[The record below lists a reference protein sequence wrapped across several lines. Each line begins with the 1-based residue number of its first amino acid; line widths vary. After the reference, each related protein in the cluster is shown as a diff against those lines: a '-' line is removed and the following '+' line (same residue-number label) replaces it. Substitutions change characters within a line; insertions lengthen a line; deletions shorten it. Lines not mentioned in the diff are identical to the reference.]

1 MTLAEFRRKHSL
13 PPRWR
18 PSKLWPIVKRLILEN
33 HSILIEED
41 IRNSYYILR
50 DLLNPLIGTELD
62 LDEFNWFLT
71 TQGYSS
77 YRDDV
82 WTSIEQKEGMKRP
95 SAKPEGWYYQFRT
108 KHPIEDM
115 YLAWDQFRGWIFVE
129 KSGIAEKLAPLSSE
143 GWAIVCSGRGF
154 PTRLVRRLLKE
165 EGKPILIFHDADIEG
180 KLIYEVFGD
189 GSRRTTH
196 LDLLIEKSTD
206 IGLDWEDVVTLD
218 LPTQPEPPKH
228 KGRPRAEISA
238 LSVLKV
244 RMGIDNPTLD
254 YIKVKMVQN
263 CITIAPLEISK
274 WELWRSSARMEIES
288 LIEQLLQD
296 DIDELIGDI
305 DIEDGEAVYA
315 RFKQEDDDGHYF
327 DTEEIVMV
335 LRDAIHDLKE
345 RLFWRYAQ
353 EIHDDNVKRTNDE
366 LATMLGVDS
375 DSMQGNE

>member
-1 MTLAEFRRKHSL
+1 MTLTEFRRKHGL

-18 PSKLWPIVKRLILEN
+18 PSKLWSIVKRLILEN

-41 IRNSYYILR
+41 MRNSYYILR

-62 LDEFNWFLT
+62 LDDFNWFLT

-95 SAKPEGWYYQFRT
+95 NAKPEGWYYQWRN

-244 RMGIDNPTLD
+244 RMGIENPTLD
-254 YIKVKMVQN
+254 YIKAKMIQKGV
-263 CITIAPLEISK
+263 TIAPLEISK
-274 WELWRSSARMEIES
+274 WDLWRSSAKMAIEG
-288 LIEQLLQD
+288 LIERLLED
-296 DIDELIGDI
+296 DIDDLITRI
-305 DIEDGEAVYA
+305 DIEDGKAVYA
-315 RFKQEDDDGHYF
+315 RFRNESDDEHEF
-327 DTEEIVMV
+327 DTEEIIEV
-335 LRDAIHDLKE
+335 LGNAIEDLKE
-345 RLFWRYAQ
+345 RLFWIYAQ
-353 EIHDDNVKRTNDE
+353 EIHNNNVKGTNDE
-366 LATMLGVDS
+366 LTTMLGISSLEDEN
-375 DSMQGNE
+375 GT